1 MAAAQLGDSLRSGRT
16 QKSGYVQPRSFEGG
30 PGVVIDCEQSVLFA
44 RNGVRVAFLS
54 FGEIVLKAYFFS
66 AQFFLS
72 LLLPLSFWGFPEFVY
87 GIHLIFLSLVYRVP
101 FAPFLPSFAS
111 VGAPHAC
118 ALDARVSARVV
129 RAKPSER
136 AASFRVLIGRNVWLR
151 MKVEKLFGVSKP
163 QLSFSCVFGFGSFL
177 IRGRLEEKLFPIN
190 HRFLWFMVY
199 VPQGSAKL

>member
-54 FGEIVLKAYFFS
+54 FGEVVVLKAYFFS

-87 GIHLIFLSLVYRVP
+87 GIHLIFFESRIESLSLRS
-101 FAPFLPSFAS
+101 FRPSRPWERPMRARSTLEFQPASCAQSRAS
-111 VGAPHAC
+111 VP
-118 ALDARVSARVV
+118 RR
-129 RAKPSER
+129 
-136 AASFRVLIGRNVWLR
+136 
-151 MKVEKLFGVSKP
+151 FGC
-163 QLSFSCVFGFGSFL
+163 L
-177 IRGRLEEKLFPIN
+177 
-190 HRFLWFMVY
+190 
-199 VPQGSAKL
+199 

>member
-54 FGEIVLKAYFFS
+54 FGEVVVLRHIFSVLSFFY
-66 AQFFLS
+66 A

-87 GIHLIFLSLVYRVP
+87 GIHLIFFES
-101 FAPFLPSFAS
+101 
-111 VGAPHAC
+111 
-118 ALDARVSARVV
+118 RVSSPFRSVPSVLRVRGSAPCV

-163 QLSFSCVFGFGSFL
+163 QLSFSCVFGFGF
-177 IRGRLEEKLFPIN
+177 F
-190 HRFLWFMVY
+190 
-199 VPQGSAKL
+199 

>member
-87 GIHLIFLSLVYRVP
+87 GIHLIFFES
-101 FAPFLPSFAS
+101 
-111 VGAPHAC
+111 
-118 ALDARVSARVV
+118 RVSSPFRSVPSVLRVRGSAPCVRARRSSFSPRRARKAERACRVV
-129 RAKPSER
+129 SRAYRAK
-136 AASFRVLIGRNVWLR
+136 RVAEN
-151 MKVEKLFGVSKP
+151 ES
-163 QLSFSCVFGFGSFL
+163 
-177 IRGRLEEKLFPIN
+177 
-190 HRFLWFMVY
+190 
-199 VPQGSAKL
+199 